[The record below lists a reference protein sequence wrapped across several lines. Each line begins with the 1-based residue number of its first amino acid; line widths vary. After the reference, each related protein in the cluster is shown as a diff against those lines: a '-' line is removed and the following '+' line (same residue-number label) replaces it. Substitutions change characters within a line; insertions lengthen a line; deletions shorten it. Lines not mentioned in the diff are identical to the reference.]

1 MLFDN
6 VAERVAGNHFMN
18 NSRAPVRAQPGSG
31 EICGRHL
38 FGLVQSQRQGLAQ
51 ANLAERRA
59 KAARC
64 AFNGFAALPR
74 ACSVAGHPL
83 RMGLPACLAG

>member
-1 MLFDN
+1 MLFDD
-6 VAERVAGNHFMN
+6 VAERVAGDDFMN
-18 NSRAPVRAQPGSG
+18 NSRATVRAQPGSG

-38 FGLVQSQRQGLAQ
+38 LGLVQSQGQGLAQ
-51 ANLAERRA
+51 ANLTERRA